1 MKSLDQV
8 DSFTKEA
15 SGHVLNHNF
24 SVSSTS
30 SKDDEHAKI
39 QNEVGACGY
48 A

>member
-15 SGHVLNHNF
+15 SGHVLHHNF
-24 SVSSTS
+24 SVGSTS
-30 SKDDEHAKI
+30 SKDGEHVKI